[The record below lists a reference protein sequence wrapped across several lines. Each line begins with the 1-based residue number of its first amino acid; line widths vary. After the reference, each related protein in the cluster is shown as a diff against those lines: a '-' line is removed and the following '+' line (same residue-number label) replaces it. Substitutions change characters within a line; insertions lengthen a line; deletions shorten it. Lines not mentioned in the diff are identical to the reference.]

1 MGGDKELVEVNIES
15 KKERCRS
22 KYGRS
27 NLLRQEMCYRAHIKM
42 LEEKWKTKFNIK
54 SKLWT
59 IDVKRLL

>member
-27 NLLRQEMCYRAHIKM
+27 NLLRQEICWRAHIKM
-42 LEEKWKTKFNIK
+42 LKE
-54 SKLWT
+54 
-59 IDVKRLL
+59 R